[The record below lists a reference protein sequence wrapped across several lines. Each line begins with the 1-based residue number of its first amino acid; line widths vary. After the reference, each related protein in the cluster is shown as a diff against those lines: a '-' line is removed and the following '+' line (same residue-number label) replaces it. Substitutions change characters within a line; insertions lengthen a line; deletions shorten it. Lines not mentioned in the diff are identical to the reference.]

1 MYKINGESR
10 SALYINYDITH
21 RSASEINTDIVT
33 NCTKS
38 AINLSIKSQ
47 VHTKIVIDIPAS

>member
-1 MYKINGESR
+1 MVTQEVHFV
-10 SALYINYDITH
+10 NYDITH
-21 RSASEINTDIVT
+21 RSASEINTNIVT